1 MIKIGENEM
10 DRRVRAG
17 KGGYLVVTICIVVVM
32 GAMIIPAIDKAH
44 RRAVAKRFG
53 TNIPSDKAESPKVE
67 NPKAEERPN
76 HIIFKTNYLIISGI
90 EEDPNTELP
99 PNYVILTNEWGGFSF
114 QDGDGITHPFWAD
127 EAWETEEKAIRAAW
141 LSHSRRIKERIGQL
155 KPPSYT
161 IVRTNQNK

>member
-1 MIKIGENEM
+1 M

-76 HIIFKTNYLIISGI
+76 HIIFKTNYLYLIISGI

-114 QDGDGITHPFWAD
+114 EDGDGVTHPFWAD

-141 LSHSRRIKERIGQL
+141 LSHSRRTKERLGQL